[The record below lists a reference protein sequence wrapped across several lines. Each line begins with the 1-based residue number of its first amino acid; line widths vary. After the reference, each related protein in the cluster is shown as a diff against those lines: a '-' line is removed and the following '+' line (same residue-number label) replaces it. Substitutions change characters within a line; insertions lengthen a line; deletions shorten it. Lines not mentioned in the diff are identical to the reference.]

1 MLILYIDNYQ
11 YEVNEMRLADV
22 SLICK
27 ALGDSNRLEIVQ
39 MLSNGEKCGCRL
51 LERFSITQ
59 PTLSHHMKILV
70 ECGLV
75 NDRKEGKWHHY
86 SLNCET
92 LIEFKDSIGSLTCE
106 SCCTKKRRGAGNKGG
121 RGNAGASKQH
131 WTWTAK
137 FDPDHYGKHGF
148 KRPQKMIKKVNPV
161 NLSYLEEQADNLIES
176 GKASKDGDSI
186 VIDVTELGYDKVLA
200 KGKITKSFIIS
211 APQFSASAI
220 EKIEEMEIGRAS
232 CRERV

>member
-1 MLILYIDNYQ
+1 MIRSKRKINKL
-11 YEVNEMRLADV
+11 RG
-22 SLICK
+22 S
-27 ALGDSNRLEIVQ
+27 R
-39 MLSNGEKCGCRL
+39 SNGG
-51 LERFSITQ
+51 
-59 PTLSHHMKILV
+59 
-70 ECGLV
+70 G
-75 NDRKEGKWHHY
+75 
-86 SLNCET
+86 
-92 LIEFKDSIGSLTCE
+92 
-106 SCCTKKRRGAGNKGG
+106 CTKKRRGAGNKGG

-137 FDPDHYGKHGF
+137 FDPDHYGIHGF

-220 EKIEEMEIGRAS
+220 EKIEEMGGEAI
-232 CRERV
+232 EL